1 MINRGRYM
9 KRSDY
14 LNRRQRNGHSQAVA
28 RTMPHRRRYSYIQ
41 SSFIL
46 RMILTLAAVIATA
59 LIIAGFF
66 GGKAD
71 AGVSEGA
78 DFYKY
83 YTSVMIEP
91 GDTLT
96 ALALEYNE
104 PRVKSDN
111 EYIDEVCKI
120 NGIDED
126 KITSGKT
133 LVLPYY
139 SKEAKD

>member
-14 LNRRQRNGHSQAVA
+14 LSRRQRNGHSQAVA
-28 RTMPHRRRYSYIQ
+28 GTMHHRRRYSYIQ
-41 SSFIL
+41 SSFLL
-46 RMILTLAAVIATA
+46 RMMLTLAAVIATA

-104 PRVKSDN
+104 PRVKSDI

-126 KITSGKT
+126 NITCGKT

>member
-1 MINRGRYM
+1 MI
-9 KRSDY
+9 K
-14 LNRRQRNGHSQAVA
+14 
-28 RTMPHRRRYSYIQ
+28 
-41 SSFIL
+41 
-46 RMILTLAAVIATA
+46 
-59 LIIAGFF
+59 
-66 GGKAD
+66 
-71 AGVSEGA
+71 
-78 DFYKY
+78 
-83 YTSVMIEP
+83 P